1 MTHPKIAVIGCGAI
15 GTTLAYTLLLRHPH
29 LEISLVNRNPQKAWA
44 KAFDMSH
51 CSPEL
56 PNRAIRAETPEEC
69 TGSDIIIMTAGA
81 LPREN
86 GTRAD
91 VLKDNVA
98 IFQTLLPTLARNNP
112 NAVLINIT
120 NPVDAMAYAAGKIT
134 GYPPERVI
142 GSGTELDS
150 MRLRHFT
157 AQALDL
163 NAAELDIQVIGE
175 HGDSMVP
182 LWSLA
187 TYQGKS
193 LTEAYPLLNE
203 DLKATLLHQTKRA
216 GWDIRLAGEHSC
228 YGIAFS
234 AVRIVEA
241 ILGESNQSVRVSAE
255 LQCEF
260 GLPHSFISLPT
271 TLNRTGIIQRHLPDI
286 SDAEYQLVMHSANLV
301 QQQLDMVR
309 QLL

>member
-1 MTHPKIAVIGCGAI
+1 
-15 GTTLAYTLLLRHPH
+15 
-29 LEISLVNRNPQKAWA
+29 
-44 KAFDMSH
+44 
-51 CSPEL
+51 
-56 PNRAIRAETPEEC
+56 
-69 TGSDIIIMTAGA
+69 
-81 LPREN
+81 
-86 GTRAD
+86 
-91 VLKDNVA
+91 
-98 IFQTLLPTLARNNP
+98 
-112 NAVLINIT
+112 
-120 NPVDAMAYAAGKIT
+120 MAYAAGKIT

-234 AVRIVEA
+234 AVRIVES
-241 ILGESNQSVRVSAE
+241 ILGWSDKPVRVSAE

>member
-1 MTHPKIAVIGCGAI
+1 MTHPKIAIIGCGAI
-15 GTTLAYTLLLRHPH
+15 GTTLAYSLLLREPN
-29 LEISLVNRNPQKAWA
+29 LDIVLVNRNPQKSWA

-56 PNRAIRAETPEEC
+56 PDRTIRSEAAEEC
-69 TGSDIIIMTAGA
+69 IGANIIVMTAGA

-98 IFQTLLPTLARNNP
+98 IFRTLLPLLAQNNP
-112 NAVLINIT
+112 HAVLINMT

-134 GYPPERVI
+134 GYPTGQVI

-157 AQALDL
+157 AQALNL
-163 NAAELDIQVIGE
+163 NSAELDIQIIGE

-187 TYQGKS
+187 TYQGQS
-193 LTEAYPLLNE
+193 LSELCPSLNA
-203 DLKATLLHQTKRA
+203 DLKTTLLHQTKRA

-234 AVRIVEA
+234 AMRIVA
-241 ILGESNQSVRVSAE
+241 SLLGRTNQPIHVSAE
-255 LQCEF
+255 LQNEF

-271 TLNRTGIIQRHLPDI
+271 ILGSTGIIRRSLPEI
-286 SDAEYQLVMHSANLV
+286 SASEH
-301 QQQLDMVR
+301 
-309 QLL
+309 QLLLQSAEIVKQQMDLVEQLL

>member
-1 MTHPKIAVIGCGAI
+1 MTHPKIAIIGCGAI
-15 GTTLAYTLLLRHPH
+15 GTTLAYSLLLRHPH
-29 LEISLVNRNPQKAWA
+29 LDIALVNRNPQKSWA

-56 PNRAIRAETPEEC
+56 PDRTIRSEAPEEC
-69 TGSDIIIMTAGA
+69 TGADVIVMTAGA

-98 IFQTLLPTLARNNP
+98 IFQMLLPTLARNNP
-112 NAVLINIT
+112 HAVLINIT

-134 GYPPERVI
+134 GYPSERVI
-142 GSGTELDS
+142 GTGTELDS

-157 AQALDL
+157 AQVLDL
-163 NAAELDIQVIGE
+163 NATELEIQVIGE

-187 TYQGKS
+187 TYRGQS
-193 LTEAYPLLNE
+193 LREICPSLDE
-203 DLKATLLHQTKRA
+203 ELKATLLHQTKRA

-234 AVRIVEA
+234 ATRIVET
-241 ILGESNQSVRVSAE
+241 ILGHSSAPIKISAE
-255 LQCEF
+255 IQDEY
-260 GLPHSFISLPT
+260 GLSSTFLSLPT
-271 TLNRTGIIQRHLPDI
+271 
-286 SDAEYQLVMHSANLV
+286 
-301 QQQLDMVR
+301 QLDLRGIESRIMPSLSSPER
-309 QLL
+309 SQLEQSAEIVKKQLDEVDKLL

>member
-1 MTHPKIAVIGCGAI
+1 
-15 GTTLAYTLLLRHPH
+15 
-29 LEISLVNRNPQKAWA
+29 
-44 KAFDMSH
+44 MSH
-51 CSPEL
+51 CSPML
-56 PNRAIRAETPEEC
+56 PDRIIRSETPEEC

-187 TYQGKS
+187 TYQGNP
-193 LTEAYPLLNE
+193 LTEISALLND

-234 AVRIVEA
+234 AVRIVES
-241 ILGESNQSVRVSAE
+241 ILGRSAQPVRVSAE
-255 LQCEF
+255 LQNEF
-260 GLPHSFISLPT
+260 GLPHSFISLPA
-271 TLNRTGIIQRHLPDI
+271 TLSHAGIIQRVLPDI
-286 SDAEYQLVMHSANLV
+286 SDAEYQLLTHSANLV
-301 QQQLDMVR
+301 KQQLDMVE